1 MQKQQPRADVIVNEE
16 VTIHQT
22 REKFLCNTR
31 NNGQSIKLL
40 SQYLREDGH
49 AVINCEVDTQIVE
62 AALDFTCARNNA
74 IVFTEDTDIFI
85 LLLHFWNSDMGEMF
99 MKANKKKNQIQNLV
113 TIRKS
118 AERLNPV
125 IIKNIM
131 FIHAWRG
138 WDSMLVIFNKGKTA
152 LMKLKDKGDC
162 NMLDI
167 CSIFDKTDVTPQE
180 IGKAGVKLFVAI
192 YSMYCESF

>member
-1 MQKQQPRADVIVNEE
+1 M
-16 VTIHQT
+16 
-22 REKFLCNTR
+22 
-31 NNGQSIKLL
+31 
-40 SQYLREDGH
+40 
-49 AVINCEVDTQIVE
+49 
-62 AALDFTCARNNA
+62 DFTCARNNA

-99 MKANKKKNQIQNLV
+99 MKANKKRNQIQNLV

-192 YSMYCESF
+192 YSMYRESF